1 MEVVRGS
8 FPLIVGIRP
17 HPLSRRVREKICG
30 ALPGRVREKYIEGFP
45 SYYLD
50 S

>member
-17 HPLSRRVREKICG
+17 HPLSEGKG
-30 ALPGRVREKYIEGFP
+30 KKYVGL
-45 SYYLD
+45 SLGG
-50 S
+50 